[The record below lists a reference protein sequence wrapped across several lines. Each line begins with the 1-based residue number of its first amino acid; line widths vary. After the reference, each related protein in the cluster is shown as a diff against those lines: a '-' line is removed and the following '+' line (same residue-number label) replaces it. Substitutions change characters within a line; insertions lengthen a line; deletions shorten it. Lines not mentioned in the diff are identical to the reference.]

1 VEYTVVYDD
10 VPTKIILG
18 KRKKVTYYISF
29 NSIYSSPHH
38 TVRTSIMDMLKL
50 YFTTKVKLV
59 PVFKEQFS
67 IEYLYKSKR
76 KTFDLANKIALLD
89 KCYCDLLQAFNKIN
103 NDNVQYLQEL
113 NFKYEYRNNPED
125 QLTITIKSV

>member
-1 VEYTVVYDD
+1 
-10 VPTKIILG
+10 
-18 KRKKVTYYISF
+18 
-29 NSIYSSPHH
+29 
-38 TVRTSIMDMLKL
+38 MLKL

-89 KCYCDLLQAFNKIN
+89 KCYCDLLQAFKKIN

-125 QLTITIKSV
+125 QLTITIKSVT